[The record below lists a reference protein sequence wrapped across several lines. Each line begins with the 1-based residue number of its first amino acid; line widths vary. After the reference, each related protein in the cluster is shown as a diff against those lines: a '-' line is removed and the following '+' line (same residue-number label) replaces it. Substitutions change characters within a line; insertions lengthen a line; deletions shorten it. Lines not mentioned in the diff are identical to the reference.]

1 MGKCMTKAIFSTG
14 TARSGT
20 TFFARILSVND
31 QIKIT
36 NDPFLPIFRS
46 LRTEILRQTVAPD
59 FNATMPLDDYYFSE
73 AKISMMKAIQGGD
86 LNLEFP
92 EEQRVTLDAQLKA
105 RVPLGAKELEPFIG
119 ELQGNTYSEL
129 FQSGL
134 QLLEKAHKV
143 KNIDWCG
150 FNDNWV
156 IEFFPLLAKAFPDA
170 HFIVILRDPRATIAS
185 SMQLRAKEPEMV
197 PLMYSFAHHWRKH
210 VAFSRMLLSHPML
223 KDRLSIIRY
232 EDLVINPEGVV
243 GELCRKLDVHFDASM
258 LDTEKFRP
266 FRGDKWTPW
275 SNFKVPEKGIYTDS
289 TTSWRKNLS
298 SGSIEFIEFI
308 CDPEMRLVGYSPEV
322 YKGGLPSGEVMRFL
336 EEDDKIAIGWRGV
349 HAGWDVEHGYEL
361 FRKQAVKIE
370 QRLLSNE
377 VIEKYFLF
385 PSVYGEI
392 VKLA

>member
-1 MGKCMTKAIFSTG
+1 MTKAIFSTG

-46 LRTEILRQTVAPD
+46 LRTEILRQTVSPD
-59 FNATMPLDDYYFSE
+59 FNAAMPLDDYYFSE
-73 AKISMMKAIQGGD
+73 EKIAMMKAIQGGD
-86 LNLEFP
+86 LNLKFP
-92 EEQRVTLDAQLKA
+92 IEQQVTLDAQLKD
-105 RVPLGAKELEPFIG
+105 RVPLGAKELVPFIG
-119 ELQGNTYSEL
+119 ELRGSTYFEL
-129 FQSGL
+129 FQNGL
-134 QLLEKAHKV
+134 QLLEKAHRV

-210 VAFSRMLLSHPML
+210 VAFSRILLSHPL
-223 KDRLSIIRY
+223 VKDRLSVIRY
-232 EDLVINPEGVV
+232 EDLVINPEQVV
-243 GELCRKLDVHFDASM
+243 SKLCRKLNVHFDVSM

-289 TTSWRKNLS
+289 MASWKKNLS
-298 SGSIEFIEFI
+298 LGNIEFIEFI

-322 YKGGLPSGEVMRFL
+322 YEGGLPSGEVMRFL
-336 EEDDKIAIGWRGV
+336 EEDDKIAIGWRGM
-349 HAGWDVEHGYEL
+349 HSTWDVEHGYEL
-361 FRKQAVKIE
+361 FRKQAGKIGQE
-370 QRLLSNE
+370 LLSME
-377 VIEKYFLF
+377 TIEKYFLF
-385 PSVYGEI
+385 ESVYQET
-392 VKLA
+392 LAIRAK